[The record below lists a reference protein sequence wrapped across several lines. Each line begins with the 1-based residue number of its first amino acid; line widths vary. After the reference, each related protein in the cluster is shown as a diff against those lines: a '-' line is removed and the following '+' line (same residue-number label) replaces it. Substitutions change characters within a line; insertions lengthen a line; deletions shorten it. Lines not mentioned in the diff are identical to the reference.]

1 MKSLEELKAIVAR
14 FDVKGEIQEIKP
26 LGNGLINDTLLV
38 KTDGPDNYVL
48 QRVNNA
54 IFKDVDL
61 VREQLPDIP
70 ADQILAE
77 PEARNTAPCIAYAC
91 WKIAQRY
98 PAANIVVT
106 PADALVLKTDAFA
119 DAIRKALAVTDGT
132 DAIVTVGITP
142 TRPETGYGYIYAAE
156 AVPGEV
162 VKVSAFKEKPDAATA
177 EAYLADGHYFWNAG
191 IFIWN
196 VKTITRQLR
205 AYAPQ
210 IAGVMDT
217 IAPALFTDAET
228 SVLRKLFPT
237 CEKISIDY
245 AVMEKSRNIYVIAG
259 DYAWSDLGSW
269 GSIKTHIEPD
279 AERNTVVGGDIRLFG
294 CKPSSSP
301 TSATSSARPRTRSPR
316 TIPPWRRSISRWTSS
331 RPSPKAMWSPP
342 RCSSRPSSWRTSRT
356 PPASSRTC
364 RPSASSRTT
373 STETP
378 TTRSSIRTITWSGH
392 ATRSP
397 SSTRPTPRCRR

>member
-1 MKSLEELKAIVAR
+1 MDTHVVIMAGGIGSRLWPLSTPERPKQFIDILGVGNSLIQLTVER
-14 FDVKGEIQEIKP
+14 FLPVCA
-26 LGNGLINDTLLV
+26 
-38 KTDGPDNYVL
+38 PDKFWVVTSEKYVD
-48 QRVNNA
+48 
-54 IFKDVDL
+54 I

-119 DAIRKALAVTDGT
+119 DAIRKALA
-132 DAIVTVGITP
+132 
-142 TRPETGYGYIYAAE
+142 
-156 AVPGEV
+156 
-162 VKVSAFKEKPDAATA
+162 ATA

-191 IFIWN
+191 IFVWN

-217 IAPALFTDAET
+217 IAPALFTDAEA

-237 CEKISIDY
+237 CDKISIDY
-245 AVMEKSRNIYVIAG
+245 AVMEKSRNIHVIAG
-259 DYAWSDLGSW
+259 DFAWSDLGSW

-279 AERNTVVGGDIRLFG
+279 ADGNTVVGGDVRLFG
-294 CKPSSSP
+294 CKD
-301 TSATSSARPRTRSPR
+301 
-316 TIPPWRRSISRWTSS
+316 
-331 RPSPKAMWSPP
+331 
-342 RCSSRPSSWRTSRT
+342 CFV
-356 PPASSRTC
+356 
-364 RPSASSRTT
+364 
-373 STETP
+373 
-378 TTRSSIRTITWSGH
+378 H
-392 ATRSP
+392 ATGEKTVVVEGLEGYIVAESADRLLVCRLSEEQRIKEF
-397 SSTRPTPRCRR
+397 SSEKN